1 MPFGEDD
8 VNNSPVQHTMLSARL
23 LQPPGRQLLSRAP
36 ILPPKPLSIPRTRAF
51 HATAPRK
58 DGALDTLLYLPHEM
72 ISLMHN
78 YVPWYAAL
86 PLTAF
91 LVRGLLV
98 TTAGSYARAL
108 TARYI
113 GTHPVRQALA
123 YQKRNELMLRGG
135 YTNPKEA
142 REEIAKAVKAE
153 TTALDRRWNC
163 TLRASAAWTLAQIP
177 IFFTMAEVIRQMT
190 GTRDGLL
197 GIIMGTLGLKDK
209 SEVVHGVDL
218 VGNPWFQPSLADEGM
233 LWFPNLLT
241 PDPTLPFAVS
251 ALMFAN
257 VYFTKNGAPTNPDS
271 MPTFSRVLRLSLMG
285 ASLAIGPLCQDLP
298 AALMLY
304 WAGST
309 SSVMLWNLW
318 LDRKYPSP
326 QGFTACQRPLQVLPA
341 SKPDARRP
349 GLGLP
354 MAKAKTVLPQ
364 MQGKR
369 RPRRSAAHA

>member
-1 MPFGEDD
+1 
-8 VNNSPVQHTMLSARL
+8 MLSARL
-23 LQPPGRQLLSRAP
+23 LRPPGRQLLSRAP
-36 ILPPKPLSIPRTRAF
+36 ILPQKPLSTPRIRAF

-58 DGALDTLLYLPHEM
+58 DGAVNALLYLPHEM
-72 ISLMHN
+72 MSLLHN
-78 YVPWYAAL
+78 YLPWYATL
-86 PLTAF
+86 PLAAF

-123 YQKRNELMLRGG
+123 YQKRNELMMRGG

-142 REEIAKAVKAE
+142 RTAIAKAVKAE
-153 TTALDRRWNC
+153 TTALDKRWNC
-163 TLRASAAWTLAQIP
+163 TLRASVGWTLAQIP
-177 IFFTMAEVIRQMT
+177 IFFTMAEVIRQMC

-197 GIIMGTLGLKDK
+197 GLVLGRLGLKST
-209 SEVVHGVDL
+209 SETVHGVAFD
-218 VGNPWFQPSLADEGM
+218 GNPWFQPSLADEGI

-241 PDPTLPFAVS
+241 PDPILPFAVS
-251 ALMFAN
+251 ALMFTN
-257 VYFTKNGAPTNPDS
+257 VYFSKNGVSANPDS
-271 MPTFSRVLRLSLMG
+271 MPTFSRAVRLSLMG
-285 ASLAIGPLCQDLP
+285 ASLLIGPLCQDLP

-309 SSVMLWNLW
+309 SSVMLWNFW

-326 QGFTACQRPLQVLPA
+326 RGFTACKRPLQVLAAPKLNA
-341 SKPDARRP
+341 KMTP

-354 MAKAKTVLPQ
+354 MTKAKTVVPQ

-369 RPRRSAAHA
+369 RPRK